1 MESPPAFREE
11 SVMRYTKLGSTG
23 LEVSSIALGAMTYG
37 EPGRG
42 YPAWS
47 LTEEDSRPLIEHA
60 VEAGINFFDT
70 ANWYSLGSSEEIL
83 GRALKD
89 YADRD
94 NVVVCT
100 KIRQALAAAPPAW
113 LDPIHHHA
121 RPLQSGAP
129 RGGTRDAAAVCR
141 RGRGHDGGEPAGAR
155 PAGSPMAGRG
165 DQPFRVRPRSRLA
178 IHRPD
183 SRFRPRHH
191 RRRRRYRRISRCF
204 PRHNRPGVA
213 APSLGGD
220 GPDRRGQHDRADR
233 R

>member
-1 MESPPAFREE
+1 
-11 SVMRYTKLGSTG
+11 MRYTKLGSTG

-100 KIRQALAAAPPAW
+100 KIR
-113 LDPIHHHA
+113 HA
-121 RPLQSGAP
+121 
-129 RGGTRDAAAVCR
+129 
-141 RGRGHDGGEPAGAR
+141 
-155 PAGSPMAGRG
+155 M
-165 DQPFRVRPRSRLA
+165 
-178 IHRPD
+178 
-183 SRFRPRHH
+183 
-191 RRRRRYRRISRCF
+191 
-204 PRHNRPGVA
+204 RPG
-213 APSLGGD
+213 PSSIMPEGLLKD
-220 GPDRRGQHDRADR
+220 LSDQQVRDLFAYLRSTQPLID
-233 R
+233 